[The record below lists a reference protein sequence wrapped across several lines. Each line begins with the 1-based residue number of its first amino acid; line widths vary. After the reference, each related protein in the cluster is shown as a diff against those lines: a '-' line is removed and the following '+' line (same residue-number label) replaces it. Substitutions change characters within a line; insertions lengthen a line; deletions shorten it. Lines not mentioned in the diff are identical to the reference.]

1 MKRKMTLSLML
12 GVSMLLSL
20 TGFAATAQG
29 RTRRMPIAD
38 TGVVTLGPNQIL
50 RVTADWDGDGA
61 ASVQFRQATY
71 MPTGCSGGVCKHI
84 VASPEY
90 FSAVTLMPGEAA
102 SIDIL
107 SNSFGVRA
115 VVSSDNPNVRVNAVI
130 VDATTGNIIA
140 VLIDGLLATPPHPH

>member
-1 MKRKMTLSLML
+1 MKLSLML

-20 TGFAATAQG
+20 VGFTATAQG
-29 RTRRMPIAD
+29 RTRRTPIAD

-140 VLIDGLLATPPHPH
+140 VLIDGL